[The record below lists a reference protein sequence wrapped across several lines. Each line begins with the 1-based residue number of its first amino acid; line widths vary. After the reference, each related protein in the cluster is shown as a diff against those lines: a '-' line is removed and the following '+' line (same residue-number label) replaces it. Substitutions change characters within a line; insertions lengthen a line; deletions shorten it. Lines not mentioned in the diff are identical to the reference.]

1 MKRFLLVSAAVG
13 VLTITPN
20 AFASTAHTSAGTVVS
35 LTRGGVLVAGGNG
48 TVTFVAAHARVGAR
62 VLILGS
68 SLRVVGISHSARV
81 RGIVAARRG
90 QLLVLSAAHRL
101 FPLHMRGR
109 VPAGVSSGAGPR
121 PGEIVS
127 AAVSIDSQGNLVAT
141 STEDDG
147 QAQTVQ
153 IQATITA
160 VGTNTITLSVNGQS
174 IALPLPAGTTV
185 PTTAVGTQVGL
196 TLTFAAGTTT
206 ANEDE
211 QGDDDQ
217 GEQGDD
223 DNQGTTTND
232 NGHDQGDGGGDD

>member
-13 VLTITPN
+13 ALAISPN
-20 AFASTAHTSAGTVVS
+20 AIASTAHASTGTVVS
-35 LTRGGVLVAGGNG
+35 LTRGGVLVAGGSG
-48 TVTFVAAHARVGAR
+48 TVSFVAAHARVGAR
-62 VLILGS
+62 VIILGS
-68 SLRVVGISHSARV
+68 SLRVVGVSHVARV
-81 RGIVAARRG
+81 HGIVAARRG

-109 VPAGVSSGAGPR
+109 VPAAVPSGSGPR
-121 PGEIVS
+121 PGEVVT
-127 AAVSIDSQGNLVAT
+127 AAVAIDSQGNLVAT

-160 VGTNTITLSVNGQS
+160 VGTNTITLDVNGQS
-174 IALPLPAGTTV
+174 IVLPIPDGTTV
-185 PTTAVGTQVGL
+185 PPTAVGTQVAL
-196 TLTFAAGTTT
+196 TLTFSAGTTT

-217 GEQGDD
+217 GDQSSDD
-223 DNQGTTTND
+223 DNQGTTTTD
-232 NGHDQGDGGGDD
+232 NGDDGGGDG